1 MSGLWSR
8 ERGACPAFLWAFL
21 KVTIFNLRSLEIFPK
36 TPWTCSSIS
45 MNCWRNKYH
54 QICNLVKL
62 AWKQVLAWENAV
74 VRVCKPW
81 PCCFFILAQSQVYI
95 PFPPTCE
102 TLSSCGTSRN
112 WNGKP
117 WRRSE
122 TKVQTANVDC
132 GIEVRRKG
140 GSQSYLFHLLLIK
153 PQCQKAVC
161 SVSALEH
168 NS

>member
-21 KVTIFNLRSLEIFPK
+21 KITIFNFRSLEIFPK

-54 QICNLVKL
+54 QRCNLVKL

-81 PCCFFILAQSQVYI
+81 PCCFHPCTESGLYPLPAHLRNVVKLWNQQELKRQALKEIWDKGSNCQCWLRDWGEKEGWVSELFVS
-95 PFPPTCE
+95 PFVDQTPM
-102 TLSSCGTSRN
+102 SKSCMFCLCSR
-112 WNGKP
+112 
-117 WRRSE
+117 
-122 TKVQTANVDC
+122 T
-132 GIEVRRKG
+132 
-140 GSQSYLFHLLLIK
+140 
-153 PQCQKAVC
+153 
-161 SVSALEH
+161 
-168 NS
+168 